1 MLSETSTIPQNEKF
15 NKKLSL
21 LAELFIGSKEISRFY
36 FEDEENIFMFNLA
49 HYDEENIF
57 MFNLAHYDEENYRIY
72 DPEYESVT
80 AKNLVDVWRY
90 IKGDISLYETRKNK

>member
-49 HYDEENIF
+49 HYDEEN
-57 MFNLAHYDEENYRIY
+57 YRIY